1 MARTRNGFDAVME
14 FDSPREEKKAFYW
27 VSTKM
32 IRAILTVF
40 FASPPQSYAA
50 LVSVRLARATVHK
63 AHTNGRVFD
72 IRRVLARHEG
82 GRSSI

>member
-50 LVSVRLARATVHK
+50 LVSVRLALGDGSQGPYKWKGV
-63 AHTNGRVFD
+63 
-72 IRRVLARHEG
+72 
-82 GRSSI
+82 